1 MLIKYYLSDNIN
13 APFENFALGLGIA
26 WTDPV
31 YNPTKCSV
39 VCVCDDPNGLFGLR
53 ERESKVELNWLKI
66 NLFLANST
74 LLCSSSLSLPPSSI
88 QTGPK
93 FCIFMLTQDH
103 GFR

>member
-1 MLIKYYLSDNIN
+1 MLIKYYLSDNIKG
-13 APFENFALGLGIA
+13 PFENFDLGLGITWA
-26 WTDPV
+26 GPI
-31 YNPTKCSV
+31 YNPTKCSM

-53 ERESKVELNWLKI
+53 ERESRVELNWPKI
-66 NLFLANST
+66 NIFLANST
-74 LLCSSSLSLPPSSI
+74 LLYSSPLSLPPSSI